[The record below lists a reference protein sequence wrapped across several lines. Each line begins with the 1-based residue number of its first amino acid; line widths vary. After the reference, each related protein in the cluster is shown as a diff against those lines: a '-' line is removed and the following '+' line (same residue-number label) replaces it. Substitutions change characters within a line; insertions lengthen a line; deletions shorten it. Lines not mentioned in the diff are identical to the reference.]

1 MLKELS
7 PELLQHAA
15 DKSREMRR
23 YKQADNLE
31 TGAIDTV
38 NNELNPGGQDKN
50 IRYGVNNVAWVT
62 PDKWSCVLCS
72 NGRYRTSHL
81 YGRGLTTSGT
91 LSGTEIVPKEMKT
104 DPAQARKIVNW
115 WKRFGQADLPQF
127 TDWHNLVNYDTIKE
141 NINKINESDLRI
153 MIKECVRRV
162 MEENCRRIHSN

>member
-15 DKSREMRR
+15 DKSRDMRR

-31 TGAIDTV
+31 TGSIDTV

-81 YGRGLTTSGT
+81 YGRGLTTAGT
-91 LSGTEIVPKEMKT
+91 LSSEKVPDEMKT

-115 WKRFGQADLPQF
+115 WKRFGRAELPQF
-127 TDWHNLVNYDTIKE
+127 TDWHNLVNY
-141 NINKINESDLRI
+141 N
-153 MIKECVRRV
+153 
-162 MEENCRRIHSN
+162 MEENYMRLNENDIKNIIKEVVRKLNNIKN